1 MKQLLKMDPD
11 HERGHYLLARLYQKS
26 GDSESAKVEFEK
38 HKNIKARDQNAQYRR
53 LLISIREE
61 GRPESP

>member
-1 MKQLLKMDPD
+1 MDPD
-11 HERGHYLLARLYQKS
+11 HERGHYLLARLYQKV
-26 GDSESAKVEFEK
+26 GDAESAKVEFEK
-38 HKNIKARDQNAQYRR
+38 HKSIKVKDQNAQYRR